1 MEENSEPKQEEKQA
15 VNSEASE
22 ESDEIPLL
30 KTIKG
35 LAPVKVKA
43 EDTAVTGSD
52 QLQEAKTPA
61 TRRTRVQKDAEKGG
75 EEQEQAADA
84 DDKAQAEEAK
94 TLKTRRKRAP
104 STTEEAAPDQ
114 ATGNED
120 AAAEAKADAP
130 IDDAKSPKAKRGKQ
144 QEPGQAGVSAEV
156 AQAET
161 AAEAKSPKS
170 FKRKR
175 KTDTE
180 QPAEQEDALDQAT
193 GTEGKSAN
201 TKRRRAKTAPAQGTA
216 GKAKAP
222 ERRRTKSREATPDQ
236 SIEASKQ
243 SAATEIAGATAAQPE
258 QAPGQ
263 EEPDQAAADNAALR
277 SAPGALMQT
286 LPNQESTDPPAQK
299 QPGQQRAG
307 VGTAGQQTVPAKT
320 GVVGELRNIREGL
333 LKAEEAHDKKIVE
346 LRQLESQVTSHVI
359 AQCFRDL
366 VGCCPSLIRGA
377 QQALQQHSQDLSCA
391 LSRVFS

>member
-1 MEENSEPKQEEKQA
+1 MEEDSEPKQEEKQA

-43 EDTAVTGSD
+43 EDAAVTGSD
-52 QLQEAKTPA
+52 QAQEAKTPA
-61 TRRTRVQKDAEKGG
+61 TRRTRVQKDAEKGD
-75 EEQEQAADA
+75 EEHEQAANA
-84 DDKAQAEEAK
+84 DDKAHAEEAK
-94 TLKTRRKRAP
+94 TLRTRRKRAP
-104 STTEEAAPDQ
+104 STTEEAKPDQ

-144 QEPGQAGVSAEV
+144 QETGQAGVTAEV
-156 AQAET
+156 AEAET

-180 QPAEQEDALDQAT
+180 QPAEQEDAPDQAA
-193 GTEGKSAN
+193 GTEGKSAS
-201 TKRRRAKTAPAQGTA
+201 TKRRRAKTALAQGTA
-216 GKAKAP
+216 GKARAP

-236 SIEASKQ
+236 SVEASKQ
-243 SAATEIAGATAAQPE
+243 PAAAETAGATAAQPE

-263 EEPDQAAADNAALR
+263 EETDQEAASNAAPR
-277 SAPGALMQT
+277 SAPGALMQK
-286 LPNQESTDPPAQK
+286 LPNKESTDTPAQK
-299 QPGQQRAG
+299 QPGQRGAG
-307 VGTAGQQTVPAKT
+307 VGTAEQQTVPAKT
-320 GVVGELRNIREGL
+320 GVVGELQHIRVGL

-346 LRQLESQVTSHVI
+346 LRQLEFQVTSQVI
-359 AQCFRDL
+359 AQCFRD
-366 VGCCPSLIRGA
+366 VTFCCSSLIRGP
-377 QQALQQHSQDLSCA
+377 QQALQQHN
-391 LSRVFS
+391 